1 VNEETSLVKE
11 AATYCAVHPQVETSL
26 RCNQCERYMCMRCA
40 VLTPTGY
47 RCKECVSG
55 RQKIYETA
63 ITRDYLLAVPIAVVL
78 GLLGSLA
85 VLWIGFFMLL
95 LAPLAGSIIAETV
108 RFVVGRRRS
117 KKLFLAAAAGVA
129 VSCVPMGILMILMT
143 YWSGLIFLGLY
154 GALATSTVYYR
165 LSGISLKF

>member
-1 VNEETSLVKE
+1 MTAQTGNLSDV
-11 AATYCAVHPQVETSL
+11 ATVCAVHPEVETTL
-26 RCNQCERYMCMRCA
+26 RCNQCERYMCTRCA

-63 ITRDYLLAVPIAVVL
+63 LKRDYFVAFPITAIL
-78 GLLGSLA
+78 SLLGSIA
-85 VLWIGFFMLL
+85 VMWVGFYMLL
-95 LAPLAGSIIAETV
+95 VAPLAGSIIAEAA
-108 RFVVGRRRS
+108 RFATGKRRS
-117 KKLFLAAAAGVA
+117 KKLFLTAAGGVVA
-129 VSCVPMGILMILMT
+129 GCIPMGMILLIT
-143 YWSGLIFLGLY
+143 GYWPGLIWLGIF